1 MSVLM
6 QSRASFSDGKAVGI
20 DGIPAEILR
29 SIPWR
34 ALQKIRKAF
43 EMRDLGQNK
52 EENETWLRNIIVLF
66 RRKRLPQNLRE
77 ELG

>member
-34 ALQKIRKAF
+34 ALQNKQRQHLAMPVLDCNK
-43 EMRDLGQNK
+43 DGQF
-52 EENETWLRNIIVLF
+52 WLPCDVSL
-66 RRKRLPQNLRE
+66 RLAWL
-77 ELG
+77 